1 MTREEVRRRLRKWAR
16 NAEEISALWEQYKAI
31 VDEIDAAGDLHAQNL
46 DGMPHAQTVGQP
58 TEAAAIKRITLAERY
73 ADRLADLKARIDDL
87 EDLAVDIDAALIF
100 VSADEETVIRLK
112 YKGHLDRDRKDAH
125 PLTFAEIAARLH
137 YTDRRIKQIEAAAVD
152 QIGDWLEKNE

>member
-1 MTREEVRRRLRKWAR
+1 MTREDVRRRLRKWAR
-16 NAEEISALWEQYKAI
+16 NAEEIAALWDQYKAI
-31 VDEIDAAGDLHAQNL
+31 VDEIDAAGELRAQNL

-73 ADRLADLKARIDDL
+73 ADRLADLKQRIDDL
-87 EDLAVDIDAALIF
+87 ESIAVDIDAALIF